1 MNTRKLFSVATVCV
15 LCVSVAGVLPAVS
28 GCGYNDSDALGMAD
42 WERDILFGSLGLL
55 GWFLP
60 QQAPADP
67 ALFSVWIDDFFGA
80 NTAELLL
87 GVGGAEKITEP
98 VFGRLPLDPDNNV
111 SYRVAIPDTYAGT
124 NPVSMR
130 MQMQRLGQVA
140 LPGNLALMFN
150 VWRLVDGS
158 GTPETYIV
166 DQDVAV
172 NATVAP
178 GEFHV
183 LTLPITVPVAGG
195 LGGAPLSAGDMLVVE
210 VESTASD
217 EGEYLLLGVEFF
229 EATTSPGV
237 SGGTI
242 L

>member
-87 GVGGAEKITEP
+87 GVGGAEKIEEP
-98 VFGRLPLDPDNNV
+98 VLGRIPLDPDNNV

-124 NPVSMR
+124 NTVTMR
-130 MQMQRLGQVA
+130 MQMQRLGQ
-140 LPGNLALMFN
+140 LGPGNLSLSFN
-150 VWRLVDGS
+150 IWRLVDGA
-158 GTPETYIV
+158 GTPETYV
-166 DQDVAV
+166 TGQAVAV
-172 NATVAP
+172 TASLAQ

-183 LTLPITVPVAGG
+183 LTLPITVAVPGG
-195 LGGAPLSAGDMLVVE
+195 LGGAPLAAGDMLVVE
-210 VESTASD
+210 VESTTSD
-217 EGEYLLLGVEFF
+217 DGEYLLLGVEFY
-229 EATTSPGV
+229 EATTAPAV
-237 SGGTI
+237 AGGTV